1 MLASYGDYIIK
12 GLKGE
17 LYPCKADIFEM
28 SYNPVGDYRQR
39 LVLEKEELD
48 IKMLALSKFFDT
60 KFFLDLPDVEQNLL
74 RKQYGYMQRYSS
86 VLSERISN
94 FIN

>member
-1 MLASYGDYIIK
+1 MLLPYQ
-12 GLKGE
+12 
-17 LYPCKADIFEM
+17 
-28 SYNPVGDYRQR
+28 QR
-39 LVLEKEELD
+39 VITEQDELD

-74 RKQYGYMQRYSS
+74 RKQYVYMQRYSS
-86 VLSERISN
+86 ILSERISN

>member
-1 MLASYGDYIIK
+1 MLLPYQ
-12 GLKGE
+12 
-17 LYPCKADIFEM
+17 
-28 SYNPVGDYRQR
+28 QR
-39 LVLEKEELD
+39 VITEQDELD

-60 KFFLDLPDVEQNLL
+60 KFFLDLPDVEQSLL